1 MSTPTEQLVAAGVS
15 IWLDDLS
22 RDRIRTGNLAELIAT
37 RNVSGVT
44 TNPTIFAGALANG
57 EAYEEQVRELAAR
70 GASTDQAIFEIT
82 TDDVRDAS
90 DIFAPVFDST
100 GGVDGRV
107 SIEVSPDLAHDTDAT
122 VAQARDL
129 AARVDRPNVLI
140 KIPATKAGLPAITE
154 VIGAGI
160 SVNVT
165 LIFSL
170 ERYAEVIDA
179 YLAGVEKAQAAG
191 HDISTL
197 QSVASFF
204 VSRVDTEVDKRLT
217 AIGTPEA
224 LALKSKAGLANARL
238 AYELYEQKF
247 AEERART
254 LLAAGATV
262 QRPLWASTGVKDPA
276 LPDTLDVTE
285 LVAPGV
291 VNTMP
296 EKTLQATFDHGVVTG
311 DTVTGAYDDAREVFA
326 QLAAAG
332 VDFADVTQVL
342 EDEGVEKFI
351 ASWHELQATATQGL
365 GAGARDAASAPSA
378 NARAARSTPRGGRT
392 SSSRRPSRGWP
403 PRWWPPAS
411 PPATPRCGAPPRRT
425 RRRGGS
431 AGCRR

>member
-1 MSTPTEQLVAAGVS
+1 MTTPTAQLVAAGVS

-22 RDRIRTGNLAELIAT
+22 RQRILTGNLADLIAT

-44 TNPTIFAGALANG
+44 TNPTIFAGALSQSESY
-57 EAYEEQVRELAAR
+57 EAQVKQLSAK
-70 GASTDQAIFEIT
+70 GASTDEAIFEIT
-82 TDDVRDAS
+82 TDDVRAAS
-90 DIFAPVFDST
+90 DVFRPVFEAT

-107 SIEVSPDLAHDTDAT
+107 SIEVSPDLAHDTAAT
-122 VAQARDL
+122 VAQAKDL

-204 VSRVDTEVDKRLT
+204 VSRVDTEVDKRLA
-217 AIGTPEA
+217 AIGTDEA
-224 LALKSKAGLANARL
+224 LALKGRAGLAQARL
-238 AYELYEQKF
+238 ADDVYDQKF
-247 AEERART
+247 ASERAQA
-254 LLAAGATV
+254 LLAAGANV

-276 LPDTLDVTE
+276 LPDTLYVTE
-285 LVAPGV
+285 LLARGV

-296 EKTLQATFDHGVVTG
+296 EKTREATFDHGVVTG
-311 DTVTGAYDDAREVFA
+311 DTVTGGYDDARELFSK
-326 QLAAAG
+326 LADLG

-351 ASWHELQATATQGL
+351 ASWHELQGTVSAALQ
-365 GAGARDAASAPSA
+365 AGTTDAA
-378 NARAARSTPRGGRT
+378 
-392 SSSRRPSRGWP
+392 
-403 PRWWPPAS
+403 
-411 PPATPRCGAPPRRT
+411 
-425 RRRGGS
+425 
-431 AGCRR
+431 